1 MTDHITSVL
10 IVDGD
15 ASFRR
20 TVHDLIG
27 KTQDMTVVGT
37 TENTKEAIALA
48 RKLEPDV
55 ILLDANVLGTNGL
68 EPVQEI
74 GQVSPNS
81 KVIILGVCE
90 QESLVLDALRK
101 GAWGHLVRGKDG
113 ADEMLEAIRVVHR
126 GWTFLSP
133 RIAGQVLDQVVRG
146 RRRAA
151 LSEDQR
157 TDEWQM
163 SA

>member
-1 MTDHITSVL
+1 MTDSRTSIL

-15 ASFRR
+15 ATFRQ
-20 TVHDLIG
+20 TACDLIG
-27 KTQDMTVVGT
+27 ETLDMTVVGT
-37 TENTKEAIALA
+37 TEDTERSVEMARLLA
-48 RKLEPDV
+48 PDI
-55 ILLDANVLGTNGL
+55 ILLDADMLSTNGL

-74 GQVSPNS
+74 GRISPDT
-81 KVIILGVCE
+81 KIIILGICE

-113 ADEMLEAIRVVHR
+113 ADEMIEAIRVVHR

-133 RIAGQVLDQVVRG
+133 RMAGQILDQVVLG
-146 RRRAA
+146 RRKAQ
-151 LSEDQR
+151 SEDTG
-157 TDEWQM
+157 TDEWLA

>member
-1 MTDHITSVL
+1 MTDHLTSVL
-10 IVDGD
+10 VVDGD

-20 TVHDLIG
+20 TARDLIG
-27 KTQDMTVVGT
+27 RAQDMTIVGT
-37 TENTKEAIALA
+37 TADTEEAVELA
-48 RKLEPDV
+48 RRIEPDV
-55 ILLDANVLGTNGL
+55 ILLDADVLGTNGL

-74 GQVSPNS
+74 GQASPSS

-101 GAWGHLVRGKDG
+101 GAWGHLVRSKDG

-133 RIAGQVLDQVVRG
+133 RMAGQVLDQVVRG
-146 RRRAA
+146 RRRGTQ
-151 LSEDQR
+151 SEDQR